1 MTENK
6 QKAYFNW
13 SSGKD
18 SALALYYTLQDK
30 NYSIGYLL
38 TSINTHYNRVS
49 MHGLRKELLLKQIEA
64 IGIPGNLIELPEQPT
79 NQEYESIMKSKVQ
92 ELLNEGYTTTVFGDI
107 FLEDL
112 KAYREKQ
119 LEPYGIQ
126 AVFPLWKKDTKE
138 LLTKFIEL
146 GFKTII
152 VCVNSD
158 KLDQSFA
165 GRIIDHDFI
174 NSLPDDVDSCGENG
188 EFHTF
193 CFDGPYFKNPVPFTI
208 GETIYSEYNNNGIKT
223 GYWFC
228 DFLP

>member
-1 MTENK
+1 
-6 QKAYFNW
+6 
-13 SSGKD
+13 
-18 SALALYYTLQDK
+18 
-30 NYSIGYLL
+30 
-38 TSINTHYNRVS
+38 

-228 DFLP
+228 DLLP